1 MNYIVILLLVL
12 ILNWYRRIHPNQCF
26 NAEYCYKVALKKYLC
41 NKNLDSISNL
51 RHILFHAASHAIS
64 HL

>member
-26 NAEYCYKVALKKYLC
+26 IAEYCYKVALQK
-41 NKNLDSISNL
+41 IIL
-51 RHILFHAASHAIS
+51 REKFIQDTNAL
-64 HL
+64 